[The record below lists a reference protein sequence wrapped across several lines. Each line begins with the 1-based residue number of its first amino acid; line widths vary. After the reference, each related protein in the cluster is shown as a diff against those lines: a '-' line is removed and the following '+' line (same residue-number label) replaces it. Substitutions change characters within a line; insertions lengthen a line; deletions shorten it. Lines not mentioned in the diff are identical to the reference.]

1 MDFFIK
7 NKKIKIDLIMLDLSN
22 NLITSCIQK
31 NNYFFYWRNNKK
43 KLHALFYCY
52 WEEIVW
58 ELYGP
63 NGWVVKGTTH
73 YPNSCNQNI
82 FIRISSKSNQWPLIG
97 VSSLSIYQRQVMS
110 VTVNCEMVKPQ
121 KNKTAEVLI
130 TKKKEAFCPILC
142 LQYSLGLSNNE
153 NWQWS

>member
-52 WEEIVW
+52 
-58 ELYGP
+58 
-63 NGWVVKGTTH
+63 
-73 YPNSCNQNI
+73 
-82 FIRISSKSNQWPLIG
+82 
-97 VSSLSIYQRQVMS
+97 
-110 VTVNCEMVKPQ
+110 
-121 KNKTAEVLI
+121 
-130 TKKKEAFCPILC
+130 
-142 LQYSLGLSNNE
+142 
-153 NWQWS
+153 